1 MCTGTTSSHVNYNG
15 QSESLIDHILLPIE
29 KVDLVSDCSILDDD
43 ALNVSNHRPVVC
55 TLNFPLM
62 NVNDNGSGDSSFNI
76 NWRNVRG
83 ETLANYKEYCLVDES
98 LKCLSHVDVDSK
110 QCVDFLHD
118 GIVSSIRRISEDCI
132 PKSDFKHFLKPYWNK
147 ELKAAHKYMKRKR
160 WQWKVD
166 DKPRGERFQ
175 SYIEYKSA
183 KCEFRKLHR
192 CVVEQYLINLN
203 SEIDNSRKKSSNSA
217 PGSEI
222 KFNGV
227 TYRDPKDK
235 LSTGE
240 VILKIYTP
248 VDNALFSNSIT
259 QSKNRE
265 FEAIKTSLSNIPYND
280 VPNVSYDELNAACK
294 RAKRNKAC
302 GIDSIYY
309 EHIIF
314 GGDVLISLIAK
325 LFSCMIKFAHTPIK
339 MKKGVIITLF
349 KGGNKDKTDPNSYR
363 AITLS
368 SVLLKLFESILLN
381 RLEGE
386 GSYDNINAMQGGFQ
400 RGLGC
405 MMTSFT
411 FRECCSYTYENRSQ
425 LNIAFLDVR
434 RAFDTVWHVSLFLML
449 SKFGLK
455 SYILKSIIDL
465 YENMSSCVR
474 NQGHYSSW
482 FDVLQGTR
490 QGGVLSPFL
499 YIVFINELMD
509 KLKCSNQGLCVYGLN
524 CACPTS
530 ADDMVL
536 LSLSKVGLNKMVDLC
551 YQYGIENQYFY
562 NHSKCSIIVTGESS
576 YSYKNRNRSWF
587 LGVNAIEED
596 VEYKHLG
603 ILFNKF
609 QNTNTVI
616 NEACSKLRST
626 FLSIINCGI
635 YYGGIHPSSSKT
647 IYKTI
652 VLPKALYGCELWG
665 NIC

>member
-1 MCTGTTSSHVNYNG
+1 M
-15 QSESLIDHILLPIE
+15 
-29 KVDLVSDCSILDDD
+29 
-43 ALNVSNHRPVVC
+43 
-55 TLNFPLM
+55 
-62 NVNDNGSGDSSFNI
+62 
-76 NWRNVRG
+76 
-83 ETLANYKEYCLVDES
+83 
-98 LKCLSHVDVDSK
+98 
-110 QCVDFLHD
+110 
-118 GIVSSIRRISEDCI
+118 
-132 PKSDFKHFLKPYWNK
+132 
-147 ELKAAHKYMKRKR
+147 
-160 WQWKVD
+160 
-166 DKPRGERFQ
+166 
-175 SYIEYKSA
+175 
-183 KCEFRKLHR
+183 
-192 CVVEQYLINLN
+192 
-203 SEIDNSRKKSSNSA
+203 
-217 PGSEI
+217 
-222 KFNGV
+222 
-227 TYRDPKDK
+227 
-235 LSTGE
+235 
-240 VILKIYTP
+240 
-248 VDNALFSNSIT
+248 
-259 QSKNRE
+259 
-265 FEAIKTSLSNIPYND
+265 
-280 VPNVSYDELNAACK
+280 
-294 RAKRNKAC
+294 
-302 GIDSIYY
+302 
-309 EHIIF
+309 
-314 GGDVLISLIAK
+314 
-325 LFSCMIKFAHTPIK
+325 
-339 MKKGVIITLF
+339 
-349 KGGNKDKTDPNSYR
+349 
-363 AITLS
+363 S

-536 LSLSKVGLNKMVDLC
+536 LSLSKVGLNIMVDLC

-609 QNTNTVI
+609 KNTNTVI
-616 NEACSKLRST
+616 NEACSKLCST

-665 NIC
+665 NICKSNMLKLERAHRFCIKYIQSVSKYTKTYIALSMLGCLPIEAEINKRKLIFLGQLCQVRYKFSCKTCLCE